1 MGAIKHL
8 ILILLLLPFSIWAQL
23 INSEGTANQRFKNV
37 SGNYNININE
47 DTSLIKELSAQIIP
61 LNVYSDSG
69 EITRDR
75 ILNDDTRTKNNPG
88 DLFSLYS
95 VSLGETGFGNLLM
108 ADCDRNGENE
118 LIYERNGIL
127 YFIEIFEMNY
137 RVVHTLSGYYNPIAI
152 GYIDNDDRIDLVV
165 QEGNMVKVIEGISDF
180 GFPTELVWEHTL
192 DGTYGTGNVQQF
204 GAITDIDRD
213 GRKEITITSNQFTQL
228 DYGAVSVFEYNSDN
242 NYVRTVYISLNYE
255 GSGLGSLAIGDINNN
270 NTIEIAV
277 AAGINDTLYIY
288 ECVADNSVKVRSKI
302 FTGLVNQYSVV
313 LANDLDGDG
322 VPEVCVSGDDFNPS
336 GMRSIKVY
344 ELENRDDNNP
354 HALIKQYTGRNGI
367 QPIASGNILDGGR
380 DELVL
385 QSSGK
390 TFLFNANHNNFDLT
404 GVLEEEGGS
413 FAYCFDV
420 KRGLGVDELQIMWP
434 GGVYTY
440 TSSDYK
446 FNLEKEFTP
455 ITNLLNYPNPFNPTT
470 NIQYSIGSL
479 PDGKA
484 GTQFVS
490 LIVYN
495 VLGKEIATLVN
506 EEKPAG
512 SYEVNF
518 DASGLSNG
526 IYFYKLQV
534 EGFIETKKMVL
545 LK

>member
-1 MGAIKHL
+1 MRAIKSL
-8 ILILLLLPFSIWAQL
+8 SLILLLLPFSIWAQL
-23 INSEGTANQRFKNV
+23 INSAGTTNQRFKKV
-37 SGNYNININE
+37 SGNYNINE
-47 DTSLIKELSAQIIP
+47 DTSSIKRLSDQIIP
-61 LNVYSDSG
+61 LNVYTVSG
-69 EITRDR
+69 EIIRDR
-75 ILNDDTRTKNNPG
+75 NLNDDAHIKNNPG
-88 DLFSLYS
+88 ELFSLYS
-95 VSLGETGFGNLLM
+95 VSPGETGFGNLLM

-127 YFIEIFEMNY
+127 YFIEISEMNY
-137 RVVHTLSGYYNPIAI
+137 RIVHTLNGYYNPIAI

-180 GFPTELVWEHTL
+180 DFPTELVWQHTL

-204 GAITDIDRD
+204 GSITDIDRD
-213 GRKEITITSNQFTQL
+213 GCKEITITSNQFTQL
-228 DYGAVSVFEYNSDN
+228 DYGAVSVFEFNSDN

-302 FTGLVNQYSVV
+302 FTDLVNQYSVV
-313 LANDLDGDG
+313 LGNDLDGDG

-336 GMRSIKVY
+336 GMRSVKVY
-344 ELENRDDNNP
+344 ELENRDNSNP

-367 QPIASGNILDGGR
+367 QPISSGNILASGR

-390 TFLFNANHNNFDLT
+390 TFIFNANHNNFDLT

-413 FAYCFDV
+413 FAYCLDV
-420 KRGLGVDELQIMWP
+420 KRGLGDDELQIMWP

-446 FNLEKEFTP
+446 PHLEKEFTS

-506 EEKPAG
+506 EEKSAG
-512 SYEVNF
+512 NYEVNF
-518 DASGLSNG
+518 NASELPSG
-526 IYFYKLQV
+526 IYIYKLSAGTFTQT
-534 EGFIETKKMVL
+534 EKMIL
-545 LK
+545 IK